1 MRLKTDHTIKETVM
15 TLEEQ
20 EMVDQLGGGG
30 EKKLRS
36 IRNAVGQIELQ
47 ISDHQEALEYFK
59 TVCLVG
65 RACESMSID
74 EAIEN
79 CQMADE
85 MIERCRMY
93 IALMIPLSYPE
104 DRKRKYLEF
113 YSELMNVCFDIQ
125 SIFSEEALSEN

>member
-1 MRLKTDHTIKETVM
+1 M

-47 ISDHQEALEYFK
+47 ISDYQEALEYFK

-125 SIFSEEALSEN
+125 SIFSEEALSET